1 MRKKTISMLFQ
12 LLISFLV
19 ISCAPPGKEIISSGN
34 FERYDRTYTVQEG
47 KDFLNK
53 AINYHYRKDDKLQ
66 AIRFALKAKIAF
78 EKNSDLKM
86 LAATLHE
93 LGMLYREIGQFSLSI
108 KYNEQGIIIDRKT
121 GNLKDLNG
129 KLGNL
134 AISYSD
140 IGDFSK
146 SQNYFIEAI
155 NLSEKLNDKKQLC
168 VNYFNLAYLCRNYGL
183 YEKAISYYSEIN
195 NIMNNNMKLQK
206 DSLVTEFGVIT
217 GLFRTYLLA
226 GDLDKAKTYLQRINK
241 LKYLP
246 LESGLYALYAENYNK
261 AIREF
266 KKVLSGEFS
275 PYTPVSETSSR
286 RGSFEWKLTLKP
298 NTNPVK
304 EHMTSLDDLFAAN
317 MGLGLAYERLD
328 EWDDAFKYYSEIVS
342 KGETQ
347 RDLLNSDQRKY
358 FYSKKI
364 VGFNIIQA
372 YEGLSRVL
380 FQKGKYNEAYMASET
395 ISSRLFAE
403 DYARRVEEK
412 IAIEQIPPDIK
423 EKEERLN
430 KMIFQIKQKELA
442 KVKKDKDS
450 IDYMYE
456 SKKNKSL
463 GDLLTWGILKGAK
476 NINNAIVDATSPD
489 EIEELK
495 KERSQLIAEV
505 EAQKEQY
512 KKYFAVKY
520 PEPDE
525 LKNIQLNHGEVIV
538 KYEVTVDGV
547 LVWLI
552 RDNDIVSC
560 REIAI
565 SYNELQSMVN
575 QYRQFFENVQAL
587 SDLNAF
593 DVELSFRLYSIL
605 FKDIDELLGQADRV
619 IIIPDEILSKISF
632 STLKTGIEN
641 EAHFLGEKYLLTYF
655 QSVSALNLYRQ
666 LASEAKSNAGVLI
679 VADPEYSMTTE
690 ISNTAYASANTEFTV
705 SLMRAVEEGSGSSP
719 VFNRLLKTRRMA
731 EEIGAMFGTQ
741 ARTLLGTNA
750 NEPALAQMDLGQYKY
765 LIFATHGILKGQ
777 MGLIDEPSL
786 VLTRLSEKPDEDG
799 FLTAGE
805 VLGLELNADLVSLT
819 ACHTGEGEMLRGEG
833 VMGLFRSF
841 QHAGAQNVLATLW
854 AVSEDASTEFNKI
867 LFKRL
872 RNGSDLT
879 TAYSLS
885 IQDLRRKGYDNPFY
899 WGAFALYGI

>member
-1 MRKKTISMLFQ
+1 MRNKIFCMLLQ
-12 LLISFLV
+12 LLVFFLV
-19 ISCAPPGKEIISSGN
+19 VSCAPPGKELVSSGN
-34 FERYDRTYTVQEG
+34 FERYDGAYTVQEG
-47 KDFLNK
+47 KKFLEK
-53 AINYHYRKDDKLQ
+53 AINYHYRKDDKIQ
-66 AIRFALKAKIAF
+66 AIKFALKAKIAF
-78 EKNSDLKM
+78 EKNSELKM
-86 LAATLHE
+86 LSAALHE
-93 LGMLYREIGQFSLSI
+93 LGMLYQEIGQFSKSI
-108 KYNEQGIIIDRKT
+108 KYNEQGIEVDRNL
-121 GNLKDLNG
+121 GNMKDLNG

-146 SQNYFIEAI
+146 SQNYFLEAI
-155 NLSEKLNDKKQLC
+155 TLSEKLKDKKQLC
-168 VNYFNLAYLCRNYGL
+168 VNYYNLANLYRDYGF
-183 YEKAISYYSEIN
+183 YEKAISYFSEIN
-195 NIMNNNMKLQK
+195 KLMNNDVKLQK
-206 DSLVTEFGVIT
+206 DSLVTEFGVLA
-217 GLFRTYLLA
+217 GLFRAYLLA
-226 GDLDKAKTYLQRINK
+226 GDLDKAHTYLQRIHN

-246 LESGLYALYAENYNK
+246 LESGLYALYAEDYEK

-275 PYTPVSETSSR
+275 PYTPASETSSR
-286 RGSFEWKLTLKP
+286 RGTFEWKLTFKP
-298 NTNPVK
+298 NTHPVK
-304 EHMTSLDDLFAAN
+304 EHLTSLDELLAAN

-372 YEGLSRVL
+372 YEGLIRVL
-380 FQKGKYNEAYMASET
+380 FQKGKYNEAYMVSET

-403 DYARRVEEK
+403 DYARRVEENV
-412 IAIEQIPPDIK
+412 AIEQIPPDFK

-430 KMIFQIKQKELA
+430 KMISQIEQKKLA
-442 KVKKDKDS
+442 KVKKNKDS
-450 IDYMYE
+450 IDHWYE
-456 SKKNKSL
+456 SKQNKSL
-463 GDLLTWGILKGAK
+463 GDLFAWGVIKGATK
-476 NINNAIVDATSPD
+476 INNAVVDAASPD

-495 KERSQLIAEV
+495 KKRSQLIAEV
-505 EAQKEQY
+505 KVQKEQY

-525 LKNIQLNHGEVIV
+525 LKNLQLNHDEVVV

-547 LVWLI
+547 LVWVI

-560 REIAI
+560 RKIAI

-575 QYRQFFENVQAL
+575 QYRHFFENVRAV

-593 DVELSFRLYSIL
+593 DAELSFRLYSIL
-605 FKDIDELLGQADRV
+605 FKDIDESLGQADRL
-619 IIIPDEILSKISF
+619 IIIPDEILSKVPF
-632 STLKTGIEN
+632 STLKTGVESG
-641 EAHFLGEKYLLTYF
+641 AHFLGEKYLLTYF

-666 LASEAKSNAGVLI
+666 LASEAKNCAGVLV
-679 VADPEYSMTTE
+679 VADPDYSTASAS
-690 ISNTAYASANTEFTV
+690 SNTVYASANTEFTV
-705 SLMRAVEEGSGSSP
+705 SLMRAVEEDDSP

-731 EEIGAMFGTQ
+731 EEIGTMFGTQ
-741 ARTLLGTNA
+741 ARTLLGTDA
-750 NEPALAQMDLGQYKY
+750 NEPALAQTDLSQYKY
-765 LIFATHGILKGQ
+765 LIFAAHGILKGQ

-786 VLTRLSEKPDEDG
+786 VLTKLNDKPDEDG

-805 VLGLELNADLVSLT
+805 VLGLDLNADLVSLT
-819 ACHTGEGEMLRGEG
+819 ACHTGEGEILRGEG

-879 TAYSLS
+879 TAYSMS
-885 IQDLRRKGYDNPFY
+885 IQELRRNGYDNPFY